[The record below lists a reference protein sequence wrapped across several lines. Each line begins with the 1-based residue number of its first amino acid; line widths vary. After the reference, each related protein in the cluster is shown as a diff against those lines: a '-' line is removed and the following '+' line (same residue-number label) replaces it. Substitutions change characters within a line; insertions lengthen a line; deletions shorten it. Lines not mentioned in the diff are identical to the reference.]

1 MFSCKFAAYFKNTFY
16 WEHLWVAGS
25 DIHFMI
31 FRSIK
36 GKEQTEFLKLR
47 TIDSFILPTFDHAT
61 PTDLIIKILL
71 TLADILLDKL
81 ASYHQSVLQRDVGL
95 CLWMAYL
102 LWRLQAVCA
111 MEGLYK
117 EMSFFWLEVPLHN
130 LFFVLGER
138 RSKMNKTKLRNKLK
152 VLCKIRKQRDLWLAF
167 IACRCCLLYF
177 YAVKCVLSEYE
188 PMSVLF
194 GGDGGAYLRGKS
206 KIEKCMG
213 LSSRG
218 GGLIFEVLRY
228 SISPISTIRE
238 NHLREE

>member
-1 MFSCKFAAYFKNTFY
+1 
-16 WEHLWVAGS
+16 
-25 DIHFMI
+25 MI

-36 GKEQTEFLKLR
+36 GKEQTAFLKLR
-47 TIDSFILPTFDHAT
+47 TIDSFILPTFDYAT

-71 TLADILLDKL
+71 TLADILLDKF
-81 ASYHQSVLQRDVGL
+81 ASYYQSVLQRDVGV

-130 LFFVLGER
+130 LFFVFGEH
-138 RSKMNKTKLRNKLK
+138 RSKMNKTKSRNKLK

-177 YAVKCVLSEYE
+177 YAVKSVLSEYE
-188 PMSVLF
+188 PMSLLF

-206 KIEKCMG
+206 KIKKCMD
-213 LSSRG
+213 LSSRRG
-218 GGLIFEVLRY
+218 RGGLIFEVLRY